1 MNCEQFSAQLDAYH
15 DGELDA
21 ARIEQIDAHLRE
33 CPACARALQS
43 MRSMSRLMQSAP
55 MAEMSSD
62 ALARLH
68 AEVDR
73 TMDRSLLPLA
83 RSFVGI
89 AASILIFATAG
100 LLWMQPS
107 PASAPQAWEGA
118 MLISQQNNDLS
129 QSASAGTM
137 EPDLIVADLS
147 RSTRP

>member
-1 MNCEQFSAQLDAYH
+1 MNCEQFKAKLDAYH

-21 ARIEQIDAHLRE
+21 ARVAEMDAHLRE
-33 CPACARALQS
+33 CQSCTRALQS
-43 MRSMSRLMQSAP
+43 LQSMSRLMQTIP
-55 MAEMSSD
+55 MAEMSAD
-62 ALARLH
+62 AFSRLH

-83 RSFVGI
+83 RSFIGI

-107 PASAPQAWEGA
+107 PASAPQPWEGA
-118 MLISQQNNDLS
+118 MLVSQQNNDLS
-129 QSASAGTM
+129 QSANAGTM